1 MELQMQVDEKMKSK
15 LSSMTKYLKEK
26 TSNLSS
32 VEWTEFTTRRA
43 RFYRSDEELKR
54 LLSRMKGLNEAR
66 DSMTSQHERSIKKL
80 SIVIAIAVVL
90 NWIFEITKGET
101 FYVFMLGAIVCL
113 MYMHIIKTIEERAYV
128 TELLILQEVE
138 RKYRAENGI
147 MGIRSPRYKERYEE
161 LLEKRQ
167 SAESVDEDE
176 ETLIQKL
183 YEGEVDVA
191 ILNGMNSRV
200 YYEVDEA

>member
-1 MELQMQVDEKMKSK
+1 MQVDEKSKSK

-32 VEWTEFTTRRA
+32 VEWIEFTTRRA
-43 RFYRSDEELKR
+43 RFYRSNEELQR
-54 LLSRMKGLNEAR
+54 LLSRVQGLNEGR
-66 DSMTSQHERSIKKL
+66 QTMLSNHERSL
-80 SIVIAIAVVL
+80 RNFSIVVAIAVLL

-101 FYVFMLGAIVCL
+101 FYVFMLGAIVCV

-128 TELLILQEVE
+128 TELLILQEEE
-138 RKYRAENGI
+138 RRYRAENGI
-147 MGIRSPRYKERYEE
+147 MGIRGLRYKEKYEE

-167 SAESVDEDE
+167 SAEAVDENE

-191 ILNGMNSRV
+191 ILNGMSSRV
-200 YYEVDEA
+200 YYEVDEV

>member
-1 MELQMQVDEKMKSK
+1 MQVDEKTKSK

-26 TSNLSS
+26 TGNLSS
-32 VEWTEFTTRRA
+32 VEWIEFTTRRA
-43 RFYRSDEELKR
+43 RFYRSNEELQR
-54 LLSRMKGLNEAR
+54 LLSRVQGLNEGR
-66 DSMTSQHERSIKKL
+66 ETMLSKHERSLKKF
-80 SIVIAIAVVL
+80 SIVVAIAVLL

-101 FYVFMLGAIVCL
+101 FYVFMLGAIVCV

-128 TELLILQEVE
+128 TELLIVQEEE
-138 RKYRAENGI
+138 RRYRAENGI

>member
-1 MELQMQVDEKMKSK
+1 MQVDEKTKSK

-26 TSNLSS
+26 TGNLSS
-32 VEWTEFTTRRA
+32 VEWIEFTTRRA
-43 RFYRSDEELKR
+43 RFYRSNEELQR
-54 LLSRMKGLNEAR
+54 LLSRVQGLNEGR
-66 DSMTSQHERSIKKL
+66 ETMLSQHERSLKKF
-80 SIVIAIAVVL
+80 SIVVAIAVLL

-101 FYVFMLGAIVCL
+101 FYVFMLGAIVCV

-128 TELLILQEVE
+128 TELLIVQEEE
-138 RKYRAENGI
+138 RRYRAENGI
-147 MGIRSPRYKERYEE
+147 MGIRGLRYKEKYEE

-167 SAESVDEDE
+167 SAEAVDENE

-191 ILNGMNSRV
+191 ILNGMSSRV
-200 YYEVDEA
+200 YYEMDEV

>member
-1 MELQMQVDEKMKSK
+1 
-15 LSSMTKYLKEK
+15 
-26 TSNLSS
+26 
-32 VEWTEFTTRRA
+32 
-43 RFYRSDEELKR
+43 
-54 LLSRMKGLNEAR
+54 
-66 DSMTSQHERSIKKL
+66 
-80 SIVIAIAVVL
+80 
-90 NWIFEITKGET
+90 
-101 FYVFMLGAIVCL
+101 
-113 MYMHIIKTIEERAYV
+113 
-128 TELLILQEVE
+128 LILQEVE